1 MGPDS
6 DTSCLGKK
14 KKQKNISG
22 PLESVHYFNSSS
34 IKPINVRSG

>member
-14 KKQKNISG
+14 KQQNISG